1 MKVLV
6 ASSSPVARPLIAAL
20 KSSDKHEFCGL
31 ITNPDKATGR
41 GLQIESNE
49 LAHWAAAEKISL
61 YKPSSNEDLKTDLL
75 SISPDLV
82 ITIAYGKLINEEL
95 LQLPKFGWIN
105 VHFSKLPRWRGA
117 APVQWAILSGDKT
130 SGITVFQLDK
140 GMDTGPTYLTQEIDI
155 NPTERSD
162 ELLDRLSV
170 IGSDLAIKTIE
181 LISKNT
187 LPTPQSDEGS
197 SLAPKFRK
205 NDGKITWSMPV
216 EQIFNQYR
224 ALASNPGVW
233 TMLGDLRLK
242 IDGMRISYGIEN
254 LAPSSVKIESEKL
267 FIGATGGVIEIE
279 KLTPSGRNQMSA
291 AEFIRGLTKRE
302 GLSVG

>member
-1 MKVLV
+1 MKVLI

-20 KSSDKHEFCGL
+20 ISNNKHEFCGL

-41 GLQIESNE
+41 GLQIEANE
-49 LAHWAAAEKISL
+49 LAHWAVAEKISL

-82 ITIAYGKLINEEL
+82 ITIAYGKLIPQEL

-155 NPTERSD
+155 NPAERSD
-162 ELLDRLSV
+162 ELLD
-170 IGSDLAIKTIE
+170 
-181 LISKNT
+181 
-187 LPTPQSDEGS
+187 
-197 SLAPKFRK
+197 
-205 NDGKITWSMPV
+205 
-216 EQIFNQYR
+216 
-224 ALASNPGVW
+224 
-233 TMLGDLRLK
+233 
-242 IDGMRISYGIEN
+242 
-254 LAPSSVKIESEKL
+254 
-267 FIGATGGVIEIE
+267 
-279 KLTPSGRNQMSA
+279 
-291 AEFIRGLTKRE
+291 
-302 GLSVG
+302 